1 MSPPLVA
8 TPRKLPIF
16 VFPQNITFYLDDQS
30 THKQVLTLYN
40 PYDFPV
46 KFKGIFFL
54 FSIYMN
60 LWLILY
66 LYMYIKYFS
75 FMYCTKQI
83 SSG

>member
-1 MSPPLVA
+1 MPPPLIA

-54 FSIYMN
+54 FPIQIFRFNFMSMC
-60 LWLILY
+60 LMLI
-66 LYMYIKYFS
+66 F
-75 FMYCTKQI
+75 
-83 SSG
+83 